1 MLDNDFFNSL
11 PSDDIEAII
20 LITEKYEKIPPEGK
34 NIDLAIRTY
43 IAIRELAKN
52 VNMNVVDI
60 EFVGPTGENL
70 NRIRAY
76 INIVFD
82 EAKRIKINRI
92 LNDEEINFKSI
103 RANSYEYEFKDDDF
117 KRLQELINKL
127 RELLQ
132 RSPEISENHRFR
144 LLNRLEGLQKELHKR
159 VSNLDRALGFLLD
172 VSIIVKQ
179 TGEGA
184 KPIADL
190 AKEISKLI
198 TQVILISKGLPPG
211 EIPPLLK

>member
-1 MLDNDFFNSL
+1 MINENFLQSL

-20 LITEKYEKIPPEGK
+20 LLTESYEKTPPEGK
-34 NIDLAIRTY
+34 NIELAIRVYT
-43 IAIRELAKN
+43 AIKELANN
-52 VNMNVVDI
+52 VNINVKEV
-60 EFVGPTGENL
+60 EFVGPTKENL
-70 NRIRAY
+70 NRIWAY
-76 INIVFD
+76 INVVFD
-82 EAKRIKINRI
+82 EAKRIKINKI
-92 LNDEEINFKSI
+92 LNNEEINFKSI
-103 RANSYEYEFKDDDF
+103 RANTYEYEFKDDDF
-117 KRLQELINKL
+117 KELQGLIDTM

-132 RSPEISENHRFR
+132 QSQAISENHRYR

-172 VSIIVKQ
+172 VSVIVKQ

-184 KPIADL
+184 KPIAEL

-211 EIPPLLK
+211 ELPPLLK